1 MKALFCRPL
10 ILSGVV
16 IFLSLC
22 QPSVSH
28 AGMLGDLW
36 GSIVGF
42 FTGKK
47 KNDPA
52 MEGQI
57 ATLLEQTN
65 QSQNSLIASI
75 NEILS
80 YQKGLQDLNRA
91 EDREK
96 MDLMMQSMQQTI
108 QTNQDNF
115 LQLMQVREQLA
126 QAGELQKYEQNIQ
139 QFVQKQQ
146 EIEGYYPKIEDRY
159 NELLAFSD
167 NPTENNGDF
176 SSSGNP
182 DSMPQIGSQPW
193 KYENMQVAIDQYLE
207 SNGLDKWGGPKVENA
222 KIGRPPGAGDRTR
235 YQYLWEANPSMRAAL
250 KGLIESEMETQSLET
265 EELSEPADRSQLSV
279 SEAEAPA
286 SPHNSFNGNSS
297 QQISRT
303 NMAFTNRYDNVD
315 LRNQRKDI
323 YKRLMEMQNAG
334 EINSESYKDLYHE
347 YTILGQK
354 LKKASN

>member
-1 MKALFCRPL
+1 MKTIFCRQF
-10 ILSGVV
+10 ILSGF
-16 IFLSLC
+16 ILCLGFC

-52 MEGQI
+52 MEAQI
-57 ATLLEQTN
+57 ASLLEQTN

-75 NEILS
+75 NELLS
-80 YQKGLQDLNRA
+80 YQKTLSDLNRA
-91 EDREK
+91 EDKDK
-96 MDLMMQSMQQTI
+96 MNLMMQSMQQTI

-159 NELLAFSD
+159 NELLAFSEK
-167 NPTENNGDF
+167 PIENN
-176 SSSGNP
+176 SESLLSQ
-182 DSMPQIGSQPW
+182 DSKSASESVEKPW
-193 KYENMQVAIDQYLE
+193 QYQNIQVAIDQYLD
-207 SNGLDKWGGPKVENA
+207 SNDLDEWGGPKVENA

-235 YQYLWEANPSMRAAL
+235 YQYLWEANPNMRDAL
-250 KGLIESEMETQSLET
+250 QELVESQVVGNEQIAKPADNS
-265 EELSEPADRSQLSV
+265 ELSVTEP
-279 SEAEAPA
+279 EAPS
-286 SPHNSFNGNSS
+286 SPNSS
-297 QQISRT
+297 FQSENASKVSRT

-323 YKRLMEMQNAG
+323 YQRLLEMQNSG
-334 EINSESYKDLYHE
+334 EMNSESYKDLYHE

-354 LKKASN
+354 LKKTSN